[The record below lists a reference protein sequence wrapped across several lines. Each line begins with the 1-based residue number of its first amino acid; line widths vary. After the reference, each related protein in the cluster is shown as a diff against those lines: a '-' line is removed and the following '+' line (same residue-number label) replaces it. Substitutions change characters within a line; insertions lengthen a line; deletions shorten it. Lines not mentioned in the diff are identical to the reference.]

1 VHRSRGRHHRQDHR
15 PSREAGWLAVI
26 ARQSTNQY
34 SGRTKPASV
43 IAEELGVDYL
53 MEGTVQVVHSGD
65 GTTSVRI
72 RPQLIRALD
81 ESHVWADTFTVPLS
95 APARFRV
102 QAAVANDVAEAL
114 DVSMCAR
121 RARSGCH
128 HSPRINVVSPR

>member
-1 VHRSRGRHHRQDHR
+1 VEGITDEITGR
-15 PSREAGWLAVI
+15 L
-26 ARQSTNQY
+26 
-34 SGRTKPASV
+34 RTKPVSV

-72 RPQLIRALD
+72 RPQLIRTLD

-95 APARFRV
+95 VPELFRV

-128 HSPRINVVSPR
+128 HSPRIKVVSPR